1 MQEHAQ
7 AEKQRIIRVCTR
19 QAGHAGA
26 PDRQPGARA
35 LQEAGGHREQLGGTG
50 YSDHYPSEGAIIGA
64 DVATKAA
71 NVDVVF
77 VDRFNGSLVI
87 NGDVASVESALR
99 DVLGVLSD
107 VLGFTLATSITR
119 T

>member
-26 PDRQPGARA
+26 PDRQPGA
-35 LQEAGGHREQLGGTG
+35 LGILTIT
-50 YSDHYPSEGAIIGA
+50 PSEGAIIGA